1 MKLLYGLLQKDIGP
15 TQWSTKHCLSC

>member
-15 TQWSTKHCLSC
+15 TQWSTKHCLFC